1 MRAIAFAEKAS
12 AWDPIRIPWSWIA
25 IVSSQPGV
33 ANQFERSE
41 LACAIAQIPAI
52 DNPDPGPNNSEGN
65 PFLSVYSRP
74 GDNLIPRE
82 GDLFCEVA
90 GRKWWEGF
98 NRGLWYNSDHL
109 VECGTGRCAR
119 RFPKWKDCH
128 PAGRAVEAHCHHC
141 F

>member
-82 GDLFCEVA
+82 GAKKNTKINKKINKNNKKKIQQNKIYSAKLLAENDGKDLIEVYDIIA
-90 GRKWWEGF
+90 I
-98 NRGLWYNSDHL
+98 
-109 VECGTGRCAR
+109 T
-119 RFPKWKDCH
+119 
-128 PAGRAVEAHCHHC
+128 
-141 F
+141 